1 MACKAVLLKFMKG
14 CSREAFARDYSNRDN
29 HPFGKKE
36 KK

>member
-1 MACKAVLLKFMKG
+1 MKG
-14 CSREAFARDYSNRDN
+14 CSRKAFARNYSNRDN